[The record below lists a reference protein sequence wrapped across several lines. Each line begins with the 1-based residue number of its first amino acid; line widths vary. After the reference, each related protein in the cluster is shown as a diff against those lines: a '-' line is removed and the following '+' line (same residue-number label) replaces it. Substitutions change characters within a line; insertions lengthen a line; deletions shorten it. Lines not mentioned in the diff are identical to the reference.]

1 MEFWL
6 IVAVLAAVAAVA
18 YFRTRSPAKSSK
30 SAEGTSNG
38 ASSTGYKESDNLGT
52 RHDTFQQAV
61 AWWMSMMTTD
71 KGAYLVYTFPNESS
85 ARKALLATTIVH
97 EADRS
102 KKLIATKPVV
112 FGYYR
117 RDDGV
122 WEAELVGKS
131 LTTDLW
137 NTTRD
142 AFRNNGGSRKN
153 ERSLDD

>member
-1 MEFWL
+1 MEFLL
-6 IVAVLAAVAAVA
+6 IVGVLMAVALAA
-18 YFRTRSPAKSSK
+18 YLWKGSNSKSSN
-30 SAEGTSNG
+30 SAEGSSNSASG
-38 ASSTGYKESDNLGT
+38 ARYKESDNLGT

-85 ARKALLATTIVH
+85 ARKALLATPVVH

-137 NTTRD
+137 NAARD
-142 AFRNNGGSRKN
+142 AFRSNGGTRKN